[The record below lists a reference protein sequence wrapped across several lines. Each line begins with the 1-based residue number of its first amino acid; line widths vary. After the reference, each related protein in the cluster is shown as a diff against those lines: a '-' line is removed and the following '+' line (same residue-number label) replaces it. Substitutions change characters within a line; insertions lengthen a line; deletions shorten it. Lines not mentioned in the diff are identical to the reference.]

1 MREINIKTI
10 CRKLVGGEVWF
21 GKNSPRGNYPGL
33 LGSIGNHG
41 GTRIEKK
48 TSLFSVVEIGCSP
61 SPYPNANTARMA
73 TSFYSVFLLLSGGCV
88 GTLPLKA
95 RRGVRMWSQVNDRKG
110 LVNSCNSFFMKV
122 TKESDSDLCIWRA
135 FGQLLCCKVTRLLI

>member
-1 MREINIKTI
+1 MREITNQY
-10 CRKLVGGEVWF
+10 LNHMQEVGGGDGWF

-73 TSFYSVFLLLSGGCV
+73 TSF
-88 GTLPLKA
+88 
-95 RRGVRMWSQVNDRKG
+95 
-110 LVNSCNSFFMKV
+110 
-122 TKESDSDLCIWRA
+122 
-135 FGQLLCCKVTRLLI
+135 RL